1 MKHGQMQVYAGWY
14 DLSNKKVFF
23 YLKKMNLP
31 NRLHRFMTNRPI

>member
-23 YLKKMNLP
+23 LFKKNEL
-31 NRLHRFMTNRPI
+31 T